1 MCNLV
6 PGPEIQPRPSPLGV
20 QSLSHWTTR
29 CDTSRAIFLPKA
41 LKSNKSRQSRSQNTQ
56 PCSWGCSQ
64 TGCHVQR
71 RDGAVSLLLSSFLP
85 ASSQWIIPESI
96 TPDATLPSDK
106 YGSYFYFT
114 DEATGLTRNKAIPLL
129 AHGLFVEE
137 ADLALNSSKGLS
149 TLSGQFVHL
158 RCDDNRCIIYFL
170 EADCCLV
177 DQIQFIGD
185 DEDERANGDDD
196 DNNSDDALTSQ
207 HEKERACLNGST
219 VYTLYICKIS

>member
-29 CDTSRAIFLPKA
+29 CDTSGAIFLPKA

-85 ASSQWIIPESI
+85 ASSQWIIPES
-96 TPDATLPSDK
+96 
-106 YGSYFYFT
+106 
-114 DEATGLTRNKAIPLL
+114 NKAIPLL